1 MHNHTPKKD
10 HILYGYVYGSP
21 VASGSV
27 CSVDCTEAL
36 QSKGIHA
43 ITPCKD
49 TVTYAGEPVL
59 LVAADSRSCAQTA
72 MKKIKVRIKQTPPVL
87 DPEEAF
93 RQQQFHAEPVFI
105 EKGDVEEGF
114 SQAYRIVE
122 GTITMG
128 GQKHFTPATQ
138 SITAVPAS
146 DGSISFAG
154 SGFDG
159 MEPLKS
165 RVATWSALL
174 AAECKRPV
182 CLSLDMREIMV
193 LLGKRHPV
201 KVHYKAGFTKEGILQ
216 AYNTRFLFDGGSYS
230 ERAAAVLQKCG
241 QYLENIY
248 NIPHVSA
255 QLYVCKTNKPP
266 NTVHSDCGAAQAVA
280 AIEHVMDEIAC
291 VLGFDS
297 AEVREKNMQ
306 STWKPVF
313 EKGLREFA
321 YTQKKEQ
328 VALFNKENR
337 YKKRGLALLAVA
349 RIGLSFTEVEI
360 DLHTGAH
367 DVIHTEIL
375 HKKPVASAFFVEK
388 SIEDAFVQ
396 GMGWM
401 TMEEV
406 LYDNAG
412 VLLTA
417 GADTYKVPGIYNI
430 PQNFRV
436 RFFTNR
442 LYKEDI
448 QNREDQKEPLIIYSL
463 SVWLALQHALRSV
476 DRKQKVLETPVT
488 KERVVQCAFKERTEL
503 PH

>member
-10 HILYGYVYGSP
+10 PILHGCIYGSP

-27 CSVDCTEAL
+27 CSVDFTEAL

-43 ITPCKD
+43 IIPCKD
-49 TVTYAGEPVL
+49 TITYAGEPVL
-59 LVAADSRSCAQTA
+59 LVAADNRSCAQAA
-72 MKKIKVRIKQTPPVL
+72 MKKIKVRIKTIPPIL

-93 RQQQFHAEPVFI
+93 RGQQFHTEPVFI
-105 EKGDVEEGF
+105 EKGDVEQGF

-128 GQKHFTPATQ
+128 GQKHFIP
-138 SITAVPAS
+138 TA
-146 DGSISFAG
+146 
-154 SGFDG
+154 DG

-174 AAECKRPV
+174 AAKCKRPV

-193 LLGKRHPV
+193 LLSKRHPV

-216 AYNTRFLFDGGSYS
+216 TYSTRFLFDGGSYS
-230 ERAAAVLQKCG
+230 DRAAVVLQRCE

-248 NIPHVSA
+248 DIPHVSA

-266 NTVHSDCGAAQAVA
+266 NTLHSDCGATQAVA
-280 AIEHVMDEIAC
+280 AIEHVMEEIAC
-291 VLGFDS
+291 VLRLDS
-297 AEVREKNMQ
+297 AEVQEKNMQ

-313 EKGLREFA
+313 EKGLRAFA
-321 YTQKKEQ
+321 YTKKKEQ
-328 VALFNKENR
+328 IALFNTKNR
-337 YKKRGLALLAVA
+337 YKKRGLALLPVA
-349 RIGLSFTEVEI
+349 RMGLSLTEVEL

-367 DVIHTEIL
+367 DVIHTEIF
-375 HKKPVASAFFVEK
+375 HKKPIVSTVFDEK
-388 SIEDAFVQ
+388 TIEEALVQ

-406 LYDNAG
+406 LYDDAG
-412 VLLTA
+412 VLMTA
-417 GADTYKVPGIYNI
+417 GPDTYKVPGIYNI
-430 PQNFRV
+430 PQDFRI

-442 LYKEDI
+442 LCK
-448 QNREDQKEPLIIYSL
+448 KEPLIIYGL
-463 SVWLALQHALRSV
+463 SVWFAMQDALRAF
-476 DRKQKVLETPVT
+476 DGKLKLTETPVT
-488 KERVVQCAFKERTEL
+488 KERVVQCAFTKKTEL

>member
-10 HILYGYVYGSP
+10 PILHGCIYGSP

-27 CSVDCTEAL
+27 CSVDFTEAL

-43 ITPCKD
+43 IIPCKD
-49 TVTYAGEPVL
+49 TITYAGEPVL
-59 LVAADSRSCAQTA
+59 LVAADNRSCAQAA
-72 MKKIKVRIKQTPPVL
+72 MKKIKVRIKQTPSVM

-105 EKGDVEEGF
+105 EKGDVEQGF

-128 GQKHFTPATQ
+128 GQKHFIP
-138 SITAVPAS
+138 TA
-146 DGSISFAG
+146 
-154 SGFDG
+154 DG

-174 AAECKRPV
+174 AAKCKRPV

-193 LLGKRHPV
+193 LLSKRHPV

-216 AYNTRFLFDGGSYS
+216 TYSTRFLFDGGSYS
-230 ERAAAVLQKCG
+230 DRAAVVLQRCE

-248 NIPHVSA
+248 DIPHVSA

-266 NTVHSDCGAAQAVA
+266 NTLHSDCGATQAVA
-280 AIEHVMDEIAC
+280 AIEHVMEEIAC
-291 VLGFDS
+291 VLRLDS
-297 AEVREKNMQ
+297 AEVQEKNMQ

-313 EKGLREFA
+313 EKGLRAFA
-321 YTQKKEQ
+321 YTKKKEQ
-328 VALFNKENR
+328 IALFNTKNR
-337 YKKRGLALLAVA
+337 YKKRGLALLPVA
-349 RIGLSFTEVEI
+349 RMGLSLTEVEL

-367 DVIHTEIL
+367 DVIHTEIF
-375 HKKPVASAFFVEK
+375 HKKPIVSTVFDEK
-388 SIEDAFVQ
+388 TIEEALVQ

-406 LYDNAG
+406 LYDDAG
-412 VLLTA
+412 VLMTA
-417 GADTYKVPGIYNI
+417 GPDTYKVPGIYNI
-430 PQNFRV
+430 PQDFRI

-442 LYKEDI
+442 LCK
-448 QNREDQKEPLIIYSL
+448 KEPLIIYGL
-463 SVWLALQHALRSV
+463 SVWFAMQDALRAF
-476 DRKQKVLETPVT
+476 DGKLKLTETPVT
-488 KERVVQCAFKERTEL
+488 KERVVQCAFTKKTEL

>member
-27 CSVDCTEAL
+27 CSIDCTESL

-43 ITPCKD
+43 IIPCKD

-59 LVAADSRSCAQTA
+59 LVAADSQSCAQAA
-72 MKKIKVRIKQTPPVL
+72 MKKIKVRIKQTPSVM

-105 EKGDVEEGF
+105 EKGDVEQGF

-128 GQKHFTPATQ
+128 GQKHFIP
-138 SITAVPAS
+138 TA
-146 DGSISFAG
+146 
-154 SGFDG
+154 DG

-201 KVHYKAGFTKEGILQ
+201 KVHYKAGFTKEGVLQ

-476 DRKQKVLETPVT
+476 DRKQKVLDTPVT
-488 KERVVQCAFKERTEL
+488 KERVVQCAFKEKTEL

>member
-10 HILYGYVYGSP
+10 SILYGYVYGSP

-43 ITPCKD
+43 IIPCKN

-59 LVAADSRSCAQTA
+59 LLAADSRSCAQAA
-72 MKKIKVRIKQTPPVL
+72 MKKIKVRIKQTTPVL

-128 GQKHFTPATQ
+128 GQKHFIP
-138 SITAVPAS
+138 TA
-146 DGSISFAG
+146 
-154 SGFDG
+154 DG

-201 KVHYKAGFTKEGILQ
+201 KVHYKAGFTKEGVLQ
-216 AYNTRFLFDGGSYS
+216 AYNTSFLFDGGSYS

-291 VLGFDS
+291 VLGFDL

-313 EKGLREFA
+313 EKGLREFT
-321 YTQKKEQ
+321 YTQKKE
-328 VALFNKENR
+328 
-337 YKKRGLALLAVA
+337 
-349 RIGLSFTEVEI
+349 
-360 DLHTGAH
+360 
-367 DVIHTEIL
+367 
-375 HKKPVASAFFVEK
+375 
-388 SIEDAFVQ
+388 
-396 GMGWM
+396 
-401 TMEEV
+401 
-406 LYDNAG
+406 
-412 VLLTA
+412 
-417 GADTYKVPGIYNI
+417 
-430 PQNFRV
+430 
-436 RFFTNR
+436 
-442 LYKEDI
+442 
-448 QNREDQKEPLIIYSL
+448 
-463 SVWLALQHALRSV
+463 
-476 DRKQKVLETPVT
+476 
-488 KERVVQCAFKERTEL
+488 
-503 PH
+503 